1 MALNWKHGAPKRVFI
16 TGGGSGI
23 GREMARR
30 LAQEGADVAV
40 FNRKLAP
47 QVVAEMKGMAKRSD
61 QRFASYSADVADAD
75 GLRAAIDQAVS
86 ELGAP
91 DLVINSAGIQDA
103 KPFEEQSRAAF
114 ERVIAVNLGGSR
126 NFAAATLP
134 YLKSGGHMVFVSSLA
149 ALVGSYSYTAYCAS
163 KFAVRGFAECLR
175 VELKWRDIDVSICCP
190 GEVITPLV
198 IEEKKSQHPISAALK
213 EFAGHQE
220 VDVSVDQMLHGI
232 ARRKFEI
239 VDGPKPKFTAFL
251 ARHFPVTM
259 MRIADSIAAKAA
271 LRMAKA

>member
-1 MALNWKHGAPKRVFI
+1 MALNWKHSAPKRVFI

-23 GREMARR
+23 GRGLAHR
-30 LAQEGADVAV
+30 LAAEGADVAI

-47 QVVAEMKGMAKRSD
+47 TVVAEMQGLAKQPG
-61 QRFASYSADVADAD
+61 QRFRSYSADVADAA
-75 GLRAAIDQAVS
+75 GLKLAIDKAVA

-103 KPFEEQSRAAF
+103 KVFEEQTGAEF
-114 ERVIAVNLGGSR
+114 DRVMAVNLGGSR

-134 YLKSGGHMVFVSSLA
+134 HLKAGGHMVFVSSLA
-149 ALVGSYSYTAYCAS
+149 ALVGTYAYTAYCSS
-163 KFAVRGFAECLR
+163 KFAVRGFAECMRL
-175 VELKWRDIDVSICCP
+175 ELKLRDIDVSICCP

-198 IEEKKSQHPISAALK
+198 IEERKTLHPISAALK

-220 VDVSVDQMLHGI
+220 VNVSCEQLLQGI

-239 VDGPKPKFTAFL
+239 IDGPKPKLTAFL
-251 ARHFPVTM
+251 ARHFPGMTM
-259 MRIADSIAAKAA
+259 IIADSLAAKAK
-271 LRMAKA
+271 RKMEIQ

>member
-1 MALNWKHGAPKRVFI
+1 MALNWKNSAPRRVFI

-23 GREMARR
+23 GRGLAHR
-30 LAQEGADVAV
+30 LAAEGADVAI

-47 QVVAEMKGMAKRSD
+47 AVVAEMQSFAVRPA
-61 QRFASYSADVADAD
+61 QRFASYSADVSDAK
-75 GLRAAIDQAVS
+75 GLKAAVDQAVA

-103 KPFEEQSRAAF
+103 KVFEEQTGAEF
-114 ERVIAVNLGGSR
+114 DRVMAVNLGGSR

-134 YLKSGGHMVFVSSLA
+134 HLKAGGHMVFVSSLA
-149 ALVGSYSYTAYCAS
+149 ALVGNYAYTAYCSS
-163 KFAVRGFAECLR
+163 KFAVRGFAECMRL
-175 VELKWRDIDVSICCP
+175 ELKMHNIDVSICCP

-198 IEEKKSQHPISAALK
+198 IEERKTLHPISAALK

-220 VDVSVDQMLHGI
+220 VDVSCEQMLQGI

-239 VDGPKPKFTAFL
+239 IDGPKPKLTAFL
-251 ARHFPVTM
+251 ARHFPGLM
-259 MRIADSIAAKAA
+259 MNIADSLAAKAKQKMEA
-271 LRMAKA
+271 R

>member
-1 MALNWKHGAPKRVFI
+1 MAVNWKHGVPQRVFI

-23 GREMARR
+23 GRGLAHR
-30 LAQEGADVAV
+30 LAEEGADVAV

-47 QVVAEMKGMAKRSD
+47 AVVAEMQGLASRPN
-61 QRFASYSADVADAD
+61 QRFGSYSADVADAA
-75 GLRAAIDQAVS
+75 GLKSAIDQAVT

-103 KPFEEQSRAAF
+103 KVFDEQTTAAF
-114 ERVIAVNLGGSR
+114 DRVIAVNLGGSR

-134 YLKSGGHMVFVSSLA
+134 HLKAGGHMVFVSSLA
-149 ALVGSYSYTAYCAS
+149 ALVGNYSYTAYCSS
-163 KFAVRGFAECLR
+163 KFAVRGLAECLR
-175 VELKWRDIDVSICCP
+175 LELKLRDIDVSICCP

-198 IEEKKSQHPISAALK
+198 IEERKTLHPISAALK

-220 VDVSVDQMLHGI
+220 VDVSCAQMLDGI

-239 VDGPKPKFTAFL
+239 VDGPKPKLTAFL
-251 ARHFPVTM
+251 VRHFPGLM
-259 MRIADSIAAKAA
+259 MGIADSLAAKAK
-271 LRMAKA
+271 RKMETT